1 MKRSTLILCVLL
13 TAVPVGAQ
21 TPAADAERWT
31 VPRTPDGRPDLQ
43 GVWTSQTFTPLQ
55 RPDRFAG
62 KEFLTE
68 EETAQLTEVLTADGV
83 DPLRGRAFAQILAE
97 EDAEKRRDT
106 TIQTDPTHYDNAMW
120 LRTAR
125 PKGLTS
131 RRTSLIVD
139 PPDGRIPPWTLD
151 GRQRAAVR
159 GELRGYDSYAN
170 RPLQERCLVWT
181 HEGPPMIPPPYND
194 IYQIFQIPG
203 YVVLFPELAN
213 NPARIIPTDRQAHLP
228 ARVRQWSGD
237 SIGRWDGDTLVVD
250 TTNFT
255 DRTAFQGSGEALHV
269 VERLTRVATDTILY
283 EFTLDDP
290 TTWDRSWSAEI
301 PMVKTDGRLF
311 EYTCHEG
318 NYGMRNTLRGARAA
332 DRAADAAAG
341 SDPR

>member
-1 MKRSTLILCVLL
+1 
-13 TAVPVGAQ
+13 
-21 TPAADAERWT
+21 
-31 VPRTPDGRPDLQ
+31 
-43 GVWTSQTFTPLQ
+43 VWTTQTFTPLQ
-55 RPDRFAG
+55 RPERFAG

-68 EETAQLTEVLTADGV
+68 EEAAQLTEVLTAEGV
-83 DPLRGRAFAQILAE
+83 DPLKGSAFAQALAE
-97 EDAEKRRDT
+97 EDAEERRDT
-106 TIQTDPTHYDNAMW
+106 TVQTDATHYDNAMW
-120 LRTAR
+120 LRTAQ
-125 PKGLTS
+125 PKGLSS

-139 PPDGRIPPWTLD
+139 PPDGRIPPRTLE
-151 GRQRAAVR
+151 GRARAAAR
-159 GELRGYDSYAN
+159 RELRGYDSYAN
-170 RPLQERCLVWT
+170 RPLPERCLVWA

-203 YVVLFPELAN
+203 YVVLFPEMAN
-213 NPARIIPTDRQAHLP
+213 NPARIIPTGPAQQHLSEH
-228 ARVRQWSGD
+228 VRQWSGD

-269 VERLTRVATDTILY
+269 VERFTRVDADTILY

-290 TTWDRSWSAEI
+290 STWERPWSVEI

-332 DRAADAAAG
+332 DRRAAEEAA
-341 SDPR
+341 R